1 MDMVEIVIKVPKE
14 YVQDAEDF
22 GMLDTDTVAKVL
34 RAELDDRIMKFVDAE
49 VKSYRNIVLK
59 GRTLRLALRRN
70 TVMRCDGW

>member
-22 GMLDTDTVAKVL
+22 GMLDTDIVAKVL

-49 VKSYRNIVLK
+49 VKSYRNEQ
-59 GRTLRLALRRN
+59 RTKPKN
-70 TVMRCDGW
+70 QED